1 SPYPHR
7 PATSCRPY
15 VRLKIRSCLSTLFPV
30 VLPNQRFQRSTKT
43 KMRLSDVIPLAFL
56 GTFAAATM
64 DVAVIA
70 NSCAGVYFE
79 QAMKAPGNP
88 CPVGN
93 YDCVCGAGF
102 SFMEQYLIQALSQN
116 PGACP
121 GNQLMELQDKARMAC
136 GGGAGGGG
144 MPAPGAT
151 TPPVTTPI
159 QTPPVT
165 PVVTPNVTVP
175 TGIFPPPGGNVTPPA
190 GTPTSPSVFT
200 GAAATAAIGQ
210 FVGAAGVAAAAVAFG
225 L

>member
-1 SPYPHR
+1 MSSIRQLP
-7 PATSCRPY
+7 T
-15 VRLKIRSCLSTLFPV
+15 RLLA
-30 VLPNQRFQRSTKT
+30 QRESF
-43 KMRLSDVIPLAFL
+43 
-56 GTFAAATM
+56 TFRQHASALWLLLNVEH
-64 DVAVIA
+64 DA
-70 NSCAGVYFE
+70 NT
-79 QAMKAPGNP
+79 N
-88 CPVGN
+88 
-93 YDCVCGAGF
+93 DT
-102 SFMEQYLIQALSQN
+102 
-116 PGACP
+116 
-121 GNQLMELQDKARMAC
+121 ELQDKARMAC